1 MFLVRME
8 IRPMFLFCRL
18 LFKSLKVYC
27 FSYIFFALGVNKR
40 ETMKIVS
47 NENKAAKKQ
56 SQKPKKRK
64 LTEVISK
71 IKKTNEK
78 ASKNRNGIPRSITFK
93 QLVQYKDLLKAI
105 GNSQDSDET
114 YAILKSIQDKEFNVV
129 CTCLKNIVQ
138 ERGEFKGKLSEEKN
152 AQLKEDLIPVKHD
165 LDNLFSN
172 NKTILSKKRLLARR
186 QKGGS
191 DLGNIIASIIPVA
204 AALLL

>member
-1 MFLVRME
+1 
-8 IRPMFLFCRL
+8 
-18 LFKSLKVYC
+18 
-27 FSYIFFALGVNKR
+27 
-40 ETMKIVS
+40 MKIVS

-64 LTEVISK
+64 LTEVIPK

>member
-1 MFLVRME
+1 M
-8 IRPMFLFCRL
+8 
-18 LFKSLKVYC
+18 
-27 FSYIFFALGVNKR
+27 
-40 ETMKIVS
+40 
-47 NENKAAKKQ
+47 
-56 SQKPKKRK
+56 
-64 LTEVISK
+64 
-71 IKKTNEK
+71 
-78 ASKNRNGIPRSITFK
+78 
-93 QLVQYKDLLKAI
+93 LKAI